1 MLEARATVSNVSRIV
16 IVTPAPPGS
25 RKGNRIT
32 ASRWARMLRSLGHQV
47 VIQEEFR
54 GERCDLLIALH
65 ARKSADDV
73 AQFRRSNSDRPIVV
87 VLTGTDLYGDIRTS
101 RAAHQSLELADRL
114 VLLQPEGLQELP
126 PQLRQKARVI
136 FQSAIPLPARPR
148 PLKSVFEISVCGH
161 LRPVKDPF
169 RAALAARKLPA
180 ESRIRITQIG
190 AALTDSMKQRAT
202 KELIRNPRYRWTG
215 DVPYSRAR
223 RLVARSRL
231 LVLSSKLEGGANVIS
246 EALADDVPVLSTR
259 ISGSIGLLGKD
270 YEGYFEVGDTR
281 GLTRLLLRC
290 EQDGEFLK
298 TIRSQSRKS
307 AVLLRPQC
315 EQATL
320 KSLLDELS
328 LAGMNHS
335 ADSPTL

>member
-1 MLEARATVSNVSRIV
+1 
-16 IVTPAPPGS
+16 
-25 RKGNRIT
+25 
-32 ASRWARMLRSLGHQV
+32 MLRSLGHQV
-47 VIQEEFR
+47 VIREKLR

-65 ARKSADDV
+65 ARKSADDI
-73 AQFRRSNSDRPIVV
+73 AQFRRTSSDRPIVV

-101 RAAHQSLELADRL
+101 RAAQQSLELADRL

-126 PQLRQKARVI
+126 PQLRQKSRVI
-136 FQSAIPLPARPR
+136 FQSAIPLPTRPC

-202 KELIRNPRYRWTG
+202 KELIRNPRYRWAG
-215 DVPYSRAR
+215 DVPHLRAR

-270 YEGYFEVGDTR
+270 YEGYFEVGDTL
-281 GLTRLLLRC
+281 GLTRLMLRC

-298 TIRSQSRKS
+298 SIRSQCRES

-320 KSLLDELS
+320 KSLLDEFPWS
-328 LAGMNHS
+328 E
-335 ADSPTL
+335 

>member
-190 AALTDSMKQRAT
+190 AALTDSMKQ
-202 KELIRNPRYRWTG
+202 
-215 DVPYSRAR
+215 
-223 RLVARSRL
+223 
-231 LVLSSKLEGGANVIS
+231 
-246 EALADDVPVLSTR
+246 
-259 ISGSIGLLGKD
+259 
-270 YEGYFEVGDTR
+270 
-281 GLTRLLLRC
+281 
-290 EQDGEFLK
+290 
-298 TIRSQSRKS
+298 
-307 AVLLRPQC
+307 
-315 EQATL
+315 
-320 KSLLDELS
+320 
-328 LAGMNHS
+328 
-335 ADSPTL
+335 